1 MMVQDLFN
9 TICTSL
15 FFLYLDY
22 SSGLK
27 IFDILLHHQTP
38 EKDRIDNLFQ
48 LLWEYVREREVF
60 SKPLLEAVGVKLLST
75 DTEITVDLGK
85 PNDDS
90 PLIYF
95 CRLQCL
101 DVVKI
106 LLSRTADVNH
116 IGSDGKTVL
125 HTMID
130 MTGNTICMY
139 RNMIENVK

>member
-1 MMVQDLFN
+1 M
-9 TICTSL
+9 
-15 FFLYLDY
+15 
-22 SSGLK
+22 
-27 IFDILLHHQTP
+27 LHHQTP

-48 LLWEYVREREVF
+48 LLWEYVKERKVF

-75 DTEITVDLGK
+75 DTKITVDLGK
-85 PNDDS
+85 PNADS

-101 DVVKI
+101 NVVKI
-106 LLSRTADVNH
+106 LLARTADVNH

-130 MTGNTICMY
+130 MTGNTIHMY
-139 RNMIENVK
+139 RNIIENVK